1 MLDRTF
7 WSRASGVTVGL
18 LAFGIAIG
26 GTVAKADV
34 IRLEA
39 QLDQTQEVPTPAP
52 VTNASGR
59 AIISFDTDENQIAW
73 IIQFFDTS
81 GPLTGVHFHG
91 PAPGGEAT
99 GVALDIG
106 EVSGL
111 DNPLNGSASLTPE
124 QAADLTNGLWYVN
137 LHTELNPPGEIRGQL
152 SQQ

>member
-18 LAFGIAIG
+18 FAFGIAIG
-26 GTVAKADV
+26 ATVAKADV
-34 IRLEA
+34 IFFEA
-39 QLDQTQEVPTPAP
+39 QLDQAQEVPTPAP

-59 AIISFDTDENQIAW
+59 AAVTLDTDASQIAW
-73 IIQFFDTS
+73 VIQFFDMS

-91 PAPGGEAT
+91 PAPSGEAT
-99 GVALDIG
+99 GITLDIG

-111 DNPLNGSASLTPE
+111 DNPLNGSATLTPE
-124 QAADLTNGLWYVN
+124 QAADLMNGLWYVN

-152 SQQ
+152 TRR